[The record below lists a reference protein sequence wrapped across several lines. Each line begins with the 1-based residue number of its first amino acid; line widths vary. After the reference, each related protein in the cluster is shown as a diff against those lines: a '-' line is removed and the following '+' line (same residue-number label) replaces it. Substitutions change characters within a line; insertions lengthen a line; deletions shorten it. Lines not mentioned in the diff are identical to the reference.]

1 MPSVDFTD
9 PSLQTVPNDGS
20 THLAAHGDPET
31 GPARASLHEQ
41 DETVRSAF
49 VTRTTERQ
57 ELPPAAYARR
67 LWKALALMGGHL
79 GCFGGI
85 ETVSRFRPLA
95 RLRLKTLRPPGVA
108 IRARKPW
115 VRKRR
120 VLLG

>member
-1 MPSVDFTD
+1 MPSIDFTD
-9 PSLQTVPNDGS
+9 SPFQAVPDYGS
-20 THLAAHGDPET
+20 AHFATHGDPET
-31 GPARASLHEQ
+31 GTARASLHEQ
-41 DETVRSAF
+41 DEAVRSAF

-95 RLRLKTLRPPGVA
+95 RLRRRTLRPPGVA

>member
-1 MPSVDFTD
+1 MPSIDFTD
-9 PSLQTVPNDGS
+9 SPLQAVTDDGS
-20 THLAAHGDPET
+20 AHFAAHGDPET
-31 GPARASLHEQ
+31 GPVGASLHEQ
-41 DETVRSAF
+41 HEAVRSAF

-95 RLRLKTLRPPGVA
+95 RLRHKTLRPPGVA